1 MIKKL
6 FYLFI
11 FFAPFTSFF
20 ALSAWLR
27 LPVII
32 NQLLFI
38 TLLITLLK
46 NNRINTKWLVKEDL
60 YLLSFLG
67 LIWLSFFLG
76 FREKR
81 SFNHSLAYTN
91 AIIFFFFL
99 SKYVIHFLRVSSIKI
114 AKVFYLSFIFSSI

>member
-32 NQLLFI
+32 NQALFI
-38 TLLITLLK
+38 FLIVSIFQ
-46 NNRINTKWLVKEDL
+46 NNSVKTKWIVKEDI
-60 YLLSFLG
+60 YLLGFLALVWISFM
-67 LIWLSFFLG
+67 LG
-76 FREKR
+76 FREQR

-91 AIIFFFFL
+91 SILFYFFL
-99 SKYVIHFLRVSSIKI
+99 SKYVITHLKISSIKI
-114 AKVFYLSFIFSSI
+114 AKFIYWSFLPL